1 MEWWWNEYIYIGIW
15 FVIILSFILGI
26 SLSPRKEDS
35 FLDINNDDI
44 DLQAL
49 FQPYHIKEVC
59 TLYGPVYD
67 SIVLSFKPLEGQA
80 ARDEADKEVKKHVPG
95 GHLNCSIALP
105 SSKEPQDIFNF
116 LSGLSD
122 TYLADIYAT
131 LLFTVSTLQSTLNQI
146 QDSLTK
152 VPPTPPPGKVF
163 ESYEDVCSPQDAA
176 KKRAAQIPTCLLPED
191 VSPEALTTKSKE
203 KIARLKS
210 ALATYKTKNI
220 EAPALVELSFDDLLK
235 KGKDLSQQV
244 QALKKKLESGDVSP
258 PQSESFVDGFTL
270 QFA

>member
-1 MEWWWNEYIYIGIW
+1 MELPWNEYIYIGIW
-15 FVIILSFILGI
+15 FIIILSFILVI
-26 SLSPRKEDS
+26 SLGGKIEDS
-35 FLDINNDDI
+35 FTDINDEI

-49 FQPYHIKEVC
+49 FQPYRVKDVC

-67 SIVLSFKPLEGQA
+67 SIVLSFKPLEGKA

-95 GHLNCSIALP
+95 GPLNCSLTIP

-131 LLFTVSTLQSTLNQI
+131 LLFTVSTLQSTLNQV
-146 QDSLTK
+146 QDSLTN

-163 ESYEDVCSPQDAA
+163 EPFEDVCTPQDAE
-176 KKRAAQIPTCLLPED
+176 KKRAAKIPTCLLPED
-191 VSPEALTTKSKE
+191 VSPEALMTKSRE

-210 ALATYKTKNI
+210 ALTTYKTKNI
-220 EAPALVELSFDDLLK
+220 EAPALLELSFDDLLK

-244 QALKKKLESGDVSP
+244 QALKKKLESGDITP
-258 PQSESFVDGFTL
+258 PQSESFVDHFSL
-270 QFA
+270 QFQ